1 MDNLVKAL
9 DNSLS
14 ILKTNDYLSG
24 FITLFL
30 VLYAGLAAPALPH
43 NIAVLF
49 DYNLVKIIMLTL
61 ILIFL
66 RGQKP
71 GIALLLAI
79 SFIISMHTLS
89 TYKTFSHIHDMAAVH
104 KADVVRVKHATGVA
118 HETHVKH
125 SVAPEVDHTDVKW
138 SSENGTS
145 MIKIHGEVYVNNDV
159 SNFLPGGHGDREIP
173 GFLDKE

>member
-1 MDNLVKAL
+1 MENLLGAV
-9 DNSLS
+9 DSSLS
-14 ILKTNDYLSG
+14 ILKTNEYLAG

-43 NIAVLF
+43 NVASMF
-49 DYNLVKIIMLTL
+49 DYTAVKIVMLSL

-71 GIALLLAI
+71 GIALLLAV

-89 TYKTFSHIHDMAAVH
+89 TYKTFSHIHEMAAVH
-104 KADVVRVKHATGVA
+104 KSDVVRVKHAAGVP
-118 HETHVKH
+118 HDTHVKH

-138 SSENGTS
+138 SSQDGTS
-145 MIKIHGEVYVNNDV
+145 MVKIHGEVYVHKDV
-159 SNFLPGGHGDREIP
+159 PNCLPGGHGDKEIK
-173 GFLDKE
+173 GF

>member
-1 MDNLVKAL
+1 MENLVKVL

-30 VLYAGLAAPALPH
+30 VLYAGIAAPALPH

-49 DYNLVKIIMLTL
+49 DYTAVKILMLAL
-61 ILIFL
+61 ILIFV

-71 GIALLLAI
+71 GIAIVLAVA
-79 SFIISMHTLS
+79 FIISMHTLS
-89 TYKTFSHIHDMAAVH
+89 TYKTFSNIHQMAAVH
-104 KADVVRVKHATGVA
+104 KVDAVRVKHATGVPHA
-118 HETHVKH
+118 AHVKH
-125 SVAPEVDHTDVKW
+125 SIAPEVDHTDVKW

-145 MIKIHGEVYVNNDV
+145 MIKIHGEVYVNKDV
-159 SNFLPGGHGDREIP
+159 SNFLPGGHGDREIV
-173 GFLDKE
+173 GFLDK